1 MRSSNISGP
10 SFKIFDAVI
19 ESNEAEDHTDPE
31 MEKFERL
38 LRDYLNGAY
47 PIFLVR
53 REVNE
58 LTCSILSKRDFFS

>member
-47 PIFLVR
+47 PISSW
-53 REVNE
+53 
-58 LTCSILSKRDFFS
+58 T